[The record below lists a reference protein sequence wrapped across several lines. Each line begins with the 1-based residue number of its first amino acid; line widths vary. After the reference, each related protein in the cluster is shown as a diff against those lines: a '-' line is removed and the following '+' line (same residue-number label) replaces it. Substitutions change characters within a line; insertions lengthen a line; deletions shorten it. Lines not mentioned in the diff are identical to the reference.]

1 MCGICGLAA
10 LDGAAVD
17 ASPLAA
23 MSLALVHRG
32 PDDAGSVIDGP
43 VALAARRLSIIDLA
57 GGHQPIASE
66 DGQVIVVQN
75 GEILNHAAL
84 RHDLARAGHRF
95 ATRCDTEVLVHLYE
109 QLGDDFVHELRGM
122 FAIALWDGERKRLV
136 LARDRFGI
144 KPLCYS
150 QADGRLAFASELR
163 ALERV
168 PWVSTEL
175 DLDGLEAYLAT
186 NSVPGPMTILR
197 DARKLLP
204 ATCDRRR

>member
-17 ASPLAA
+17 ASPLEA

-66 DGQVIVVQN
+66 DGQVIALQN

-84 RHDLARAGHRF
+84 RRDLGRVGHRF

-109 QLGDDFVHELRGM
+109 EHGEDMLSLLRGM
-122 FAIALWDGERKRLV
+122 FAIAIWDARKRRLL

-144 KPLCYS
+144 KPLYWRCLLYTS
-150 QADGRLAFASELR
+150 PS
-163 ALERV
+163 
-168 PWVSTEL
+168 P
-175 DLDGLEAYLAT
+175 
-186 NSVPGPMTILR
+186 R
-197 DARKLLP
+197 DS
-204 ATCDRRR
+204 